1 MLDKKTAGEVFKV
14 LEAQYGGIGTALNY
28 ETPFQLLIAT
38 MLSAQTTDVQ
48 VNRMTPKLFA
58 DYPDARS
65 MEKLTAE
72 ELSEYIK
79 GCGLYRG
86 KAKHILAAVSILT
99 AKYQGQVPESLEEL
113 TALPGVGRKTANVVL
128 SNAFGQPALAVDTH
142 VLRVSNR
149 LGLARGKDPL
159 KVEEQ
164 LCGRLPREVWGQ
176 AHHWLIWHGRRIC
189 KAQKPL
195 CGECALRELCPER
208 NSNPESGKAPGEG
221 GAGALTDSA
230 F

>member
-1 MLDKKTAGEVFKV
+1 MLSKKAADEVFKA

-38 MLSAQTTDVQ
+38 VLSAQTTDAQ
-48 VNRMTPKLFA
+48 VNRMTPGLFA
-58 DYPDARS
+58 DYPDAGS
-65 MEKLTAE
+65 MGKLTVEKLI
-72 ELSEYIK
+72 EYIK
-79 GCGLYRG
+79 GCGLYRN
-86 KAKHILAAVSILT
+86 KAKNILAAASVLT
-99 AKYQGQVPESLEEL
+99 EKYHGQVPESREEL
-113 TALPGVGRKTANVVL
+113 MALPGVGRKTANVVL

-164 LCGRLPREVWGQ
+164 LCQLLPNKLWGQ
-176 AHHWLIWHGRRIC
+176 AHHWLIWHGRKIC

-195 CGECALRELCPER
+195 CGECALRGRCEER
-208 NSNPESGKAPGEG
+208 SGEQSGERSDPA
-221 GAGALTDSA
+221 AG
-230 F
+230 